1 MNKHSD
7 NAFLQEDLN
16 PEQLNKLQLWKNAS
30 YVEEEYFDKLKT
42 CVQQRIRMNKEM
54 QPMHLFQT
62 KPQLTTNKKT
72 IALLTILG
80 LAAVFLLMFFLFQN
94 PANVKTNSPSPSA
107 QETSL
112 DKKEVGLKDTTII
125 LQNSNQ
131 KNSLCNIKQQKENIE
146 HRNINWEVAIQEISD
161 EELEDMIWDLEWE
174 EAF

>member
-30 YVEEEYFDKLKT
+30 YVEEEYFDKLKI

-54 QPMHLFQT
+54 QPMHLLQT
-62 KPQLTTNKKT
+62 KPQSTTNKKT
-72 IALLTILG
+72 TALLTILG
-80 LAAVFLLMFFLFQN
+80 LAAVFLLMFFLFQK
-94 PANVKTNSPSPSA
+94 PSNVKINSPSPLA
-107 QETSL
+107 QETPL
-112 DKKEVGLKDTTII
+112 DKKEVGLQDTTII

-131 KNSLCNIKQQKENIE
+131 EESNCNIKQQKENIE
-146 HRNINWEVAIQEISD
+146 HKNINWEVAIQEISD

-174 EAF
+174 ESF

>member
-7 NAFLQEDLN
+7 NAFLQEELN

-30 YVEEEYFDKLKT
+30 YVEDEYFDKLKT

-62 KPQLTTNKKT
+62 KHQTTTNKKS
-72 IALLTILG
+72 IALRTILG
-80 LAAVFLLMFFLFQN
+80 LAAVFLLMFFLFKI
-94 PANVKTNSPSPSA
+94 PSNVNTNSTSPIA
-107 QETSL
+107 QKSPL

-125 LQNSNQ
+125 PQNLNQ
-131 KNSLCNIKQQKENIE
+131 EDTICNIKQQKENIE
-146 HRNINWEVAIQEISD
+146 HKNINWELAIQEISD
-161 EELEDMIWDLEWE
+161 EELEDMILDLEWE